1 MDPEYKLW
9 KKVTTVF
16 MNKYHFLSFTFA
28 VVVFVFVVAGVVAGQ
43 SRHLTKRK
51 QHSQSENLP

>member
-1 MDPEYKLW
+1 M
-9 KKVTTVF
+9 TTVF